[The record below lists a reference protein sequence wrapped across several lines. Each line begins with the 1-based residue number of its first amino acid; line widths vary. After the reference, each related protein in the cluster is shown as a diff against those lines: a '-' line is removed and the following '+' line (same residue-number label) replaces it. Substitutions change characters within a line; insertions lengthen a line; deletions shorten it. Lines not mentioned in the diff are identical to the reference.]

1 MNPPCLHPFFLFAG
15 TVALQPL
22 DAQSLTRG
30 PYLQMMS
37 SEAITVR
44 WQTDQAADSRV
55 RFGTSLK
62 SLDRELKNATAATE
76 HELRLTGLKPA
87 TVYYYSVGSSSA
99 TLAGGDETCRF
110 RTAPVTGT
118 DTPVRIWVLGDSGTG
133 TGGKGLGNAEKVRDA
148 YAKSALYQDPGVWL
162 MLGDNAYDHGTEAE
176 MDRAI
181 FRTYPEMLRKAVLW
195 STLGN
200 HDEATRG
207 GEPYF
212 NAFTFPTAA
221 ECGGKPSGTENY
233 YSFDHGNIHFISLDS
248 QLGKNRKAGGAML
261 TWLEAD
267 LSATKQKWIIAFF
280 HHPPYTKGSHDSD
293 TERAHIEMRE
303 RALPILEAHGVDLVL
318 GGHSHCYERSMLI
331 DGHYGVSSTFDAAT
345 MAKDKGNGRESGD
358 DATGAYNKSHG
369 GHNGSVYVVAGNS
382 GKISGGRLNHPV
394 MIVSKNLLGSLA
406 IDIKGDRMDVHEIG
420 TDGNAFDQF
429 TLLKKAN

>member
-1 MNPPCLHPFFLFAG
+1 MNTRLFHSFLALAWS
-15 TVALQPL
+15 VAVQPL
-22 DAQSLTRG
+22 GAQSLTRG

-37 SEAITVR
+37 PDAITIR
-44 WQTDQAADSRV
+44 WQTDQPADSMV
-55 RFGTSLK
+55 RFGTNMK
-62 SLDRELKNATAATE
+62 SLDRKATNAAAATE

-99 TLAGGDETCRF
+99 TLAGGDENCRF
-110 RTAPVTGT
+110 KTAPETGAIS
-118 DTPVRIWVLGDSGTG
+118 PVRIWVLGDSGTG
-133 TGGKGLGNAEKVRDA
+133 TGGKGIGNAEKVRDA
-148 YAKSALYQDPGVWL
+148 YVKSATYQDPDVWL
-162 MLGDNAYDHGTEAE
+162 MLGDNAYDSGSEQE

-181 FRTYPEMLRKAVLW
+181 FRTYPAMLSKAVLW

-200 HDEATRG
+200 HDEATRR

-212 NAFTFPTAA
+212 NAFTFPTAG

-233 YSFDHGNIHFISLDS
+233 YSFDYGNIHFICLDS
-248 QLGKNRKAGGAML
+248 QVGKNRAQGGPML

-267 LSATKQKWIIAFF
+267 LSSTKQKWIIAFF

-331 DGHYGVSSTFDAAT
+331 DGHYGFSATFDAAT

-358 DATGAYNKSHG
+358 GATGAYRKSDGGRHG
-369 GHNGSVYVVAGNS
+369 AVYIVAGNS

-394 MIVSKNLLGSLA
+394 MVISKNLLGSLA
-406 IDIKGDRMDVHEIG
+406 IDVKGDRMDVHEIG